1 MMYRIDTEISD
12 AHFKEMCLEAG
23 ADQSEVEETEF
34 SVSFS
39 RDCKDAEE
47 VQKVIP
53 HLLDMISED
62 KVTSIKIT
70 EL

>member
-1 MMYRIDTEISD
+1 MYRIDTEISD

-39 RDCKDAEE
+39 RDCKDSEE
-47 VQKVIP
+47 VLKEIS
-53 HLLDMISED
+53 HLLDMISEG
-62 KVTSIKIT
+62 KINSIKIS